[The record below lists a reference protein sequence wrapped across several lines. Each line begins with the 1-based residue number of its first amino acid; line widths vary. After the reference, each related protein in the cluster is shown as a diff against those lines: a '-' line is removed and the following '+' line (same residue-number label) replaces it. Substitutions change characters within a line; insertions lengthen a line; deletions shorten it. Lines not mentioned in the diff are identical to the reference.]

1 VTGNNAGTAN
11 YQGNPTGDVNFLFL
25 AFTTHRIVIN
35 TCGFA
40 GVNINTV
47 VRVYD
52 KCPTKG
58 GVVVGTQVK
67 HGDGGHERNHY
78 GALKRTRE
86 WEAHHIRT
94 VPQATTEMVAVFF
107 FSF

>member
-1 VTGNNAGTAN
+1 MSGNNAHAAN

-25 AFTTHRIVIN
+25 SFTTNRIVVN
-35 TCGFA
+35 TCGFSA
-40 GVNINTV
+40 SHINTV

-67 HGDGGHERNHY
+67 R
-78 GALKRTRE
+78 A
-86 WEAHHIRT
+86 ACIF
-94 VPQATTEMVAVFF
+94 VF
-107 FSF
+107 